1 MNATVD
7 RYFVAMDRHDW
18 AELRT
23 CLSDSFHRAGPY
35 EEHVWDDPDDYL
47 AFLQALL
54 PTLKGQKVEITEV
67 IEQGLLVHV
76 NVTETIEVEGS
87 PHVAR
92 VAVTCRMSPDNRI
105 EDIEVFV
112 HRLPPA
118 AAAT

>member
-1 MNATVD
+1 MNAAVD
-7 RYFVAMDRHDW
+7 RYFAAMDRHDW
-18 AELRT
+18 VELRS
-23 CLSDSFHRAGPY
+23 CLSDSFRRAGPY

-47 AFLQALL
+47 AFLQTLL

-67 IEQGLLVHV
+67 IEQGDLVHV

-92 VAVTCRMSPDNRI
+92 VAVTFRMSPDNRI

-112 HRLPPA
+112 HRLSPVG
-118 AAAT
+118 TIT